1 MVNGKCI
8 IWSSKKKRTMALS
21 STKAES
27 VALSEVM
34 QEAVWLKVFM
44 CEIGEIAK
52 EKAVKIYDDNQGAIA
67 LSKKPKLHKRSK
79 HIDIRYLLVRKK
91 AEDVQVVRG
100 FAQHKTCYTKP
111 NTAEHFEIMRTSW
124 EFKRRRL

>member
-1 MVNGKCI
+1 
-8 IWSSKKKRTMALS
+8 MALS

-67 LSKKPKLHKRSK
+67 LSKKNKSYTSAASTSTSATSLCVRRPKMFKWCGVLLNTRHAIQTPTPRSTLK
-79 HIDIRYLLVRKK
+79 
-91 AEDVQVVRG
+91 
-100 FAQHKTCYTKP
+100 
-111 NTAEHFEIMRTSW
+111 
-124 EFKRRRL
+124 

>member
-52 EKAVKIYDDNQGAIA
+52 EKAVIYDDNQGAIA
-67 LSKKPKLHKRSK
+67 LFKTKQKFPKHSK
-79 HIDIRYLLVRKK
+79 HIDIR
-91 AEDVQVVRG
+91 
-100 FAQHKTCYTKP
+100 
-111 NTAEHFEIMRTSW
+111 
-124 EFKRRRL
+124 